1 MDSATNWRNIN
12 LIMNTNIENI
22 FYLVSFVATIIF
34 IGSFYGT
41 TKKKLSEI
49 EVDMKEIKSDR
60 YDIIDK
66 LARIETK
73 LDYLNKER

>member
-1 MDSATNWRNIN
+1 MQTNLEN
-12 LIMNTNIENI
+12 L
-22 FYLVSFVATIIF
+22 FYIGSFIGTIIF

-60 YDIIDK
+60 IDIIDK

>member
-1 MDSATNWRNIN
+1 MQTNLEN
-12 LIMNTNIENI
+12 L
-22 FYLVSFVATIIF
+22 FYIGSFVGTIIF

-49 EVDMKEIKSDR
+49 ELDMKEIRSDR
-60 YDIIDK
+60 IDIIDK

-73 LDYLNKER
+73 LDYLNKEK

>member
-1 MDSATNWRNIN
+1 MIKFNAEN
-12 LIMNTNIENI
+12 LAILISIIT
-22 FYLVSFVATIIF
+22 AIIF

-49 EVDMKEIKSDR
+49 EYELKEAKTDKFE
-60 YDIIDK
+60 IIDK

-73 LDYLNKER
+73 LDYLSNK

>member
-1 MDSATNWRNIN
+1 MN
-12 LIMNTNIENI
+12 LNIENV
-22 FYLVSFVATIIF
+22 FYIISLAGSILFVGAWY
-34 IGSFYGT
+34 GS

-49 EVDMKEIKSDR
+49 ETDLKEVKSDK

-73 LDYLNKER
+73 LDYLNKEK

>member
-1 MDSATNWRNIN
+1 MEA
-12 LIMNTNIENI
+12 NIESI
-22 FYLVSFVATIIF
+22 FYWVSIIGTIIF

-41 TKKKLSEI
+41 TKKKLTEI
-49 EVDMKEIKSDR
+49 EVDLKEVKSDK

-73 LDYLNKER
+73 LDYLNK

>member
-1 MDSATNWRNIN
+1 MQTNFEN
-12 LIMNTNIENI
+12 L
-22 FYLVSFVATIIF
+22 FYIGSFVGTIIF

-60 YDIIDK
+60 IDIIDK

-73 LDYLNKER
+73 LDYLNKEK

>member
-1 MDSATNWRNIN
+1 
-12 LIMNTNIENI
+12 MNFSIENV
-22 FYLVSFVATIIF
+22 FYIVSF
-34 IGSFYGT
+34 IGSVLFVGAWYGS

-49 EVDMKEIKSDR
+49 ETDLKEVKLDK

-73 LDYLNKER
+73 LDYLNKEK

>member
-1 MDSATNWRNIN
+1 MTISA
-12 LIMNTNIENI
+12 ENI
-22 FYLVSFVATIIF
+22 AIIISIITGVIF

-49 EVDMKEIKSDR
+49 EYELKEAKTDKFE
-60 YDIIDK
+60 IIDK

-73 LDYLNKER
+73 LDYLSNK

>member
-1 MDSATNWRNIN
+1 MQTNLEN
-12 LIMNTNIENI
+12 L
-22 FYLVSFVATIIF
+22 FYIGSFVGTIIF

-41 TKKKLSEI
+41 TKKKKLSEI

-60 YDIIDK
+60 IDIIDK

-73 LDYLNKER
+73 LDYLNKEK

>member
-1 MDSATNWRNIN
+1 MN
-12 LIMNTNIENI
+12 LTIENV
-22 FYLVSFVATIIF
+22 FYIISLGSFILF
-34 IGSFYGT
+34 IGAWYGS

-49 EVDMKEIKSDR
+49 ESDLKEVKFDK

-73 LDYLNKER
+73 LDYLNKEK

>member
-1 MDSATNWRNIN
+1 MQTNLEN
-12 LIMNTNIENI
+12 L
-22 FYLVSFVATIIF
+22 FYIGSFVGTIIF

-41 TKKKLSEI
+41 TKKKLLEI

-60 YDIIDK
+60 IDIIDK

>member
-1 MDSATNWRNIN
+1 MN
-12 LIMNTNIENI
+12 LTIENV
-22 FYLVSFVATIIF
+22 FYIITLGSFILF
-34 IGSFYGT
+34 IGAWYGS

-49 EVDMKEIKSDR
+49 EIDLKEVKSDK

-73 LDYLNKER
+73 LDYLNKEK

>member
-1 MDSATNWRNIN
+1 MDSN
-12 LIMNTNIENI
+12 LENL
-22 FYLVSFVATIIF
+22 FYIGSFVGTIIF

-49 EVDMKEIKSDR
+49 ELDMKEIKSDR
-60 YDIIDK
+60 IDIIDK

-73 LDYLNKER
+73 LDYLNKEK

>member
-1 MDSATNWRNIN
+1 MQTNLEN
-12 LIMNTNIENI
+12 L
-22 FYLVSFVATIIF
+22 FYIGSFVGTIIF

-41 TKKKLSEI
+41 KKKKLLEI

-60 YDIIDK
+60 IDIIDK

-73 LDYLNKER
+73 LDYLNKEK

>member
-1 MDSATNWRNIN
+1 MDTN
-12 LIMNTNIENI
+12 LENI
-22 FYLVSFVATIIF
+22 FYIGSFVGTIIF

-41 TKKKLSEI
+41 TKKKLLEI

-60 YDIIDK
+60 IDIIDK

-73 LDYLNKER
+73 LDYLNKEK

>member
-1 MDSATNWRNIN
+1 MTISA
-12 LIMNTNIENI
+12 ENI
-22 FYLVSFVATIIF
+22 AIIISIITGVIF

-49 EVDMKEIKSDR
+49 EYELKEAKTDKFE
-60 YDIIDK
+60 IIDK

-73 LDYLNKER
+73 LDYLSSK

>member
-1 MDSATNWRNIN
+1 MDTN
-12 LIMNTNIENI
+12 LENI
-22 FYLVSFVATIIF
+22 FYIGSFVGTIIF

-41 TKKKLSEI
+41 TKKKLLEI

-60 YDIIDK
+60 IDIIDK

>member
-1 MDSATNWRNIN
+1 MDTNLEN
-12 LIMNTNIENI
+12 L
-22 FYLVSFVATIIF
+22 FYVGSFVGTIIF

-49 EVDMKEIKSDR
+49 ELDMKEIRSDR
-60 YDIIDK
+60 IDIIDK

-73 LDYLNKER
+73 LDYLNKEK

>member
-1 MDSATNWRNIN
+1 MQTNLEN
-12 LIMNTNIENI
+12 L
-22 FYLVSFVATIIF
+22 FYIGSFVGTIIF

-49 EVDMKEIKSDR
+49 ELDMKEIKSDR
-60 YDIIDK
+60 IDIIDK

-73 LDYLNKER
+73 LDYLNKQK

>member
-1 MDSATNWRNIN
+1 MEYN
-12 LIMNTNIENI
+12 LENI
-22 FYLVSFVATIIF
+22 FYLVSFVGTIIL

-49 EVDMKEIKSDR
+49 ETDMKEIKSDR

-66 LARIETK
+66 LARMETK
-73 LDYLNKER
+73 LDYLNKEK